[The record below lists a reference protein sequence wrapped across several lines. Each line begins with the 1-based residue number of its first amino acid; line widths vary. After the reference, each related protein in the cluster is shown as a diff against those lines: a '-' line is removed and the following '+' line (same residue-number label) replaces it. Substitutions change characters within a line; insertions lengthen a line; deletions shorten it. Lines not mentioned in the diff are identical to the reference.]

1 MPSSK
6 TMKRILTH
14 WTAIAAALGSIACSA
29 VSLRAAEPDTGGID
43 VVQVRP
49 NFYMLGGA
57 GGNIAVQ
64 IGSDGVVL
72 VNAGTEA
79 ASEKVLAALRKLT
92 PLPIRYVIDTN
103 AEADFV
109 GGNGKLAKAGK
120 TIFTNVLGNPAL
132 TEAMT
137 NGGAAAI
144 LAHDSI
150 LQRMSAPTG
159 KAAPFPDDA
168 LPTEAFYPKRQ
179 TLRMNDEGIEVLYQP
194 AAHSDADSIVFF
206 RGSDV
211 VVAGDILDKTRFP
224 VIDVSNGGSI
234 QGEIDALNKL
244 IELAIAPTPFIYKGV
259 GTYVIPGHGRLCEQ
273 MEVVD
278 YRDMVVLVRD
288 VVADMIKQGMTLD
301 QIKAASPAKPYETQY
316 GVQPGV
322 TNAFIESIYKSLTAS
337 KPTAK
342 N

>member
-1 MPSSK
+1 MHFSK
-6 TMKRILTH
+6 TTKTLAAAFTLLACG
-14 WTAIAAALGSIACSA
+14 AIAIQ
-29 VSLRAAEPDTGGID
+29 AAEQENGELD

-49 NFYMLGGA
+49 HFYMIAGA
-57 GGNIAVQ
+57 GGNIGVQ

-79 ASEKVLAALRKLT
+79 ASAQVLAALRKVT
-92 PLPIRYVIDTN
+92 PLPIRYIIDTN

-109 GGNGKLAKAGK
+109 GGNGKLAKAGR

-132 TEAMT
+132 ADAMT

-150 LQRMSAPTG
+150 LNRMSAPTG
-159 KAAPFPDDA
+159 KTSPFPDDA
-168 LPTEAFYPKRQ
+168 LPTEAFYSKRY

-194 AAHSDADSIVFF
+194 AAHSNADSFVFF

-211 VVAGDILDKTRFP
+211 VVAGDVIDKTRFP
-224 VIDVSNGGSI
+224 VIDIANGGSI

-244 IELAIAPTPFIYKGV
+244 IELAIPPTPFIYKGV

-273 MEVVD
+273 MEIVD

-288 VVADMIKQGMTLD
+288 VVEDMIKRGMTLD
-301 QIKAASPAKPYETQY
+301 QIKAASPAKPFETQY
-316 GVQPGV
+316 GTQEGS
-322 TNAFIESIYKSLTAS
+322 TSAFVEAIYKSLMV
-337 KPTAK
+337 KK
-342 N
+342 

>member
-1 MPSSK
+1 MN
-6 TMKRILTH
+6 
-14 WTAIAAALGSIACSA
+14 WTAMAAALGSIACSVA
-29 VSLRAAEPDTGGID
+29 SLRAAEPDTGGID

-49 NFYMLGGA
+49 NFYMLAGA

-179 TLRMNDEGIEVLYQP
+179 TLRMNDEAIEVLYQP
-194 AAHSDADSIVFF
+194 AAHSNADSIVFF

-224 VIDVSNGGSI
+224 VIDVANGGSI

-244 IELAIAPTPFIYKGV
+244 IEFAIAPTPFIYKGV